1 MSLNEKCKGK
11 QLSINL
17 NSGLE
22 RDQQTTTADV
32 LLKLLFLDRQRQ
44 GDSLSVCLA
53 LNDQAGRTVK

>member
-53 LNDQAGRTVK
+53 LNDQAGQ